1 MIIELKR
8 ELMQLQA
15 GYKMGMHEN
24 AQLKND
30 IQLLEQRNQLETN
43 MQEQLKEQMQEMRD
57 RISYQD

>member
-1 MIIELKR
+1 
-8 ELMQLQA
+8 MQLQA